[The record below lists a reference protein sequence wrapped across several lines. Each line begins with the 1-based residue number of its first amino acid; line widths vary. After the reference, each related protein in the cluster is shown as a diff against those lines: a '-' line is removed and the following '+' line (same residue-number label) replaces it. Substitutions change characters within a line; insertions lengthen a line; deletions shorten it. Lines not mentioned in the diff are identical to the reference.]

1 MMLNSYVVS
10 ASVTNATV
18 SHLEIPVMVTLRHL
32 QNKEV
37 CVDTINQFTNIIA
50 PIMELFEHTLVN

>member
-1 MMLNSYVVS
+1 MKLNTYVVS

-18 SHLEIPVMVTLRHL
+18 MNLEIPVMVTLRHL

-37 CVDTINQFTNIIA
+37 CMDTISQHQNKPQISSA
-50 PIMELFEHTLVN
+50 S